1 MSEYAKNIQ
10 TINDMWRKRI
20 ELQREGGGRMSEYII
35 DWDTGLVIDT
45 FSKNN
50 LREEIVRCRYCKFY
64 HPREGATL
72 NCRFEHP
79 SMPNTVEWCIAEPDG
94 FCAWGERMV
103 GE

>member
-1 MSEYAKNIQ
+1 
-10 TINDMWRKRI
+10 
-20 ELQREGGGRMSEYII
+20 MSEYIVQAADWAI
-35 DWDTGLVIDT
+35 DYKGESL
-45 FSKNN
+45 FKGC
-50 LREEIVRCRYCKFY
+50 EQIVRCRDCKYY

-94 FCAWGERMV
+94 FCKWGERR